1 MLARIR
7 DIALIVMASGFTLM
21 CLVVIVIAIL
31 LYAPLRD
38 TVHTLNETAAA
49 LKGVAESVEGAVS
62 NVEATMDNI
71 RQASENAA
79 DAADRI
85 VQEGLK
91 LAVDD
96 LEQVNPPVNPG
107 N

>member
-1 MLARIR
+1 MIARIR
-7 DIALIVMASGFTLM
+7 DIALIVMASAFTLM

-31 LYAPLRD
+31 LYSPLRQ
-38 TVHTLNETAAA
+38 TVGTLNDTATA
-49 LKGVAESVEGAVS
+49 LKGVAESVEGTVS

-79 DAADRI
+79 DAADKI

-96 LEQVNPPVNPG
+96 PNQATPG

>member
-7 DIALIVMASGFTLM
+7 DIALIIMASGFTLM
-21 CLVVIVIAIL
+21 CIVVIVIAIL
-31 LYAPLRD
+31 LYSPLRQAVD
-38 TVHTLNETAAA
+38 TLNETAIAF
-49 LKGVAESVEGAVS
+49 KSVAESVQGTVS

-91 LAVDD
+91 LALDD
-96 LEQVNPPVNPG
+96 PDQLNSG